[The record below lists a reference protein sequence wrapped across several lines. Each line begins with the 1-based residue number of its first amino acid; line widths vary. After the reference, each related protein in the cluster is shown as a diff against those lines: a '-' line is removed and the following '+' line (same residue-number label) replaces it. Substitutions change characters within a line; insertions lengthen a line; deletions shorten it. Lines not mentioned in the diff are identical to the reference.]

1 MHWEHARAPS
11 VRTTEAL
18 FKIRPLARYYRD
30 QAKRLREIGA
40 RTNLLDSREEL
51 ETLARQYE
59 LLADKI
65 ERGATRPGGVE

>member
-1 MHWEHARAPS
+1 MS
-11 VRTTEAL
+11 DS
-18 FKIRPLARYYRD
+18 PLARYYRD

-65 ERGATRPGGVE
+65 EKGATRSGGAEEP

>member
-1 MHWEHARAPS
+1 MSDA
-11 VRTTEAL
+11 
-18 FKIRPLARYYRD
+18 PLARYYRD

-40 RTNLLDSREEL
+40 QTNLLDSREEL

-65 ERGATRPGGVE
+65 EKGATRPGGAEQP